1 MTTYIVTMELK
12 TSWWKQLLRFFRLIN
27 KREEFLLTFN
37 DDYFSQGDIIKHSE
51 NEKLLIL
58 KKK

>member
-1 MTTYIVTMELK
+1 MELK